1 MTAVDTSVLV
11 YAHRAEFP
19 QYARAL
25 KRLRSLAQ
33 GKTLWGIPVFCLAE
47 FVRVV
52 THERILRPP
61 STLEEAT
68 SALTALLESPSVQV
82 LTPGDRF
89 WALLRE
95 ALWEARAT
103 GNLAVDA
110 QIVAVCREHGVTAL
124 LTEDRDFRR
133 FRGFPVEHLT

>member
-1 MTAVDTSVLV
+1 MGHPRVLPSGV
-11 YAHRAEFP
+11 RAGGH
-19 QYARAL
+19 L
-25 KRLRSLAQ
+25 
-33 GKTLWGIPVFCLAE
+33 
-47 FVRVV
+47 
-52 THERILRPP
+52 
-61 STLEEAT
+61 
-68 SALTALLESPSVQV
+68 QV

-133 FRGFPVEHLT
+133 FRRFPVEHLT